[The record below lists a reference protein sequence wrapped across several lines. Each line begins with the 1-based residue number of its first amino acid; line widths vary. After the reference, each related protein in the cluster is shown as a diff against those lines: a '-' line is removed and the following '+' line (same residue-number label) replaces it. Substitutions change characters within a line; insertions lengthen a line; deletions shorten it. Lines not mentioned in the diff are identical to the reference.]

1 MSRSGAVLF
10 LVVALAMPAMAA
22 EMPSRKAGLWEIT
35 KTGIDGVML
44 EVVAT

>member
-22 EMPSRKAGLWEIT
+22 EMPSRKAGLWRSPKEL
-35 KTGIDGVML
+35 M
-44 EVVAT
+44 A